1 MAHCKGREMRGE
13 GKIRQ
18 VLFCVRPL
26 VADNGDA
33 MNCVSTM
40 LFQFVPRH
48 CGGLSV
54 FCLHSGAVFK
64 RVSEGRKICAL

>member
-1 MAHCKGREMRGE
+1 MAHCKGRKMQ
-13 GKIRQ
+13 GKGKRQQ

-26 VADNGDA
+26 VADNGYA
-33 MNCVSTM
+33 MIRVFTM
-40 LFQFVPRH
+40 LFQFVSRH

-64 RVSEGRKICAL
+64 RVSEERKICAL

>member
-1 MAHCKGREMRGE
+1 MRGE

-33 MNCVSTM
+33 MIRVFTM
-40 LFQFVPRH
+40 LFQFVPHH

-54 FCLHSGAVFK
+54 FCLHFGAVFK

>member
-1 MAHCKGREMRGE
+1 MRGE

-40 LFQFVPRH
+40 LFQFVSRH

-54 FCLHSGAVFK
+54 FCLHFGAVFK